1 MAQDETAEQDDAATE
16 EILSAEVS
24 LQAEKADT
32 AEVFLTNLSETL
44 KASDG
49 VDADLA
55 AILTNHLLTITPQAN
70 AVADARSAIV
80 AIALKRAAPSQE
92 NAGG

>member
-1 MAQDETAEQDDAATE
+1 MGQDEAAGQNDAAAE
-16 EILSAEVS
+16 EILSAQIS

-32 AEVFLTNLSETL
+32 AEVFLANLSEML

-55 AILTNHLLTITPQAN
+55 TVLTDHLLTIMPQAN

-80 AIALKRAAPSQE
+80 AIASKRAAPAEE